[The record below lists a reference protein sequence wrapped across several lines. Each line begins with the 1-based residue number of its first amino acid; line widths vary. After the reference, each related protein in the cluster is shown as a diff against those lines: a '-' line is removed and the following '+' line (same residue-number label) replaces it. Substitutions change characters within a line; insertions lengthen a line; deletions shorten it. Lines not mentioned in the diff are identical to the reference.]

1 MPLRSDLAINGRNA
15 ALLAETTIT
24 TAVTA
29 SLSSVITGIGGM
41 KYLAV
46 QALFDY
52 GSGGTT
58 AKFYVQTSFD
68 KGTTWTDIM
77 CFSFTTSDATK
88 FQVVKAPTAVSANQ
102 SIQDAALTANTIL
115 DGVLGDR
122 LRIKY
127 TTTGTYAAG
136 GTPSSGTTIK
146 IDAVVK
152 G

>member
-1 MPLRSDLAINGRNA
+1 MALSDVKIRKDPYAQRL

-24 TAVTA
+24 TAVTGTTTTA
-29 SLSSVITGIGGM
+29 VVDLEGM
-41 KYLAV
+41 KYLGV
-46 QALFDY
+46 QALFTY

-58 AKFYVQTSFD
+58 AKFWVQTSFD
-68 KGTTWTDIM
+68 AGTTWTDIQ
-77 CFSFTTSDATK
+77 CFSYTTTSATK
-88 FQVVKAPTAVSANQ
+88 FQVVKAAIAVAADQ
-102 SIQDAALTANTIL
+102 SIQDAALAANTIL

-127 TTTGTYAAG
+127 TTTGTYAG
-136 GTPSSGTTIK
+136 STTIK